1 MASWWHPQQQQQQ
14 PIGEPFDYHHH
25 PPPPPPSQPMV
36 PSQFFYDSHMIMVE
50 GANNDEY
57 IMHTTNNGNMND
69 STSMDYHHRRNWF
82 NGNNNDDRKAK
93 SRVAAK
99 HRRSAENKEFTDL
112 SKLLPLQQQIAA
124 QLDKASIIRLTISYL
139 RLHEFLSH
147 GDPAWPNEINV
158 PSRKQAFKL
167 FNADEASQLL
177 QSLDGFIFA
186 LNSDGRILYISESV
200 SSSLGL
206 SMVEMTGNF
215 IFNYL
220 HEDDKKVFADA
231 LGFELLPPS
240 SPTTSLAID
249 LINSANND
257 SDLLDIPPDQCP
269 RMQAPTDGT
278 RFNKKSLCV
287 RMRSSLTKRAPNM
300 KTPGYRSIQIIGEYR
315 WLHPDYRRVSH
326 NGDHLLG
333 FVGTAIIPN
342 LSPSQNEFP
351 IPEHQNVIRLDENL
365 HITHMDD
372 KLQRILNW
380 NLTYATSSLYL
391 YVHPDDLLSLSAVHR
406 DLPSRQQLVLNVV
419 RLQMNVIMPSSS
431 SQHQRKTNGNNNNSN
446 NIIIEQKW
454 IWCDLLATMMQSKT
468 NDENFVILVVEIIGV
483 DDGHVIPVIDEEL
496 ENEYATR
503 VSYRSQVS
511 PADIIESSPP
521 TGPSRVSIKQ
531 QQQQQRQQSP
541 YPSEQQQQQQQQQ
554 TCFYPSPP
562 PPSSF
567 TSSSPHHRHL
577 PSTSTPSPSP
587 SSPHSPLPTS
597 RPSVIMTKS
606 MHHPSHHQQHYHPYR
621 HYDCNAFAQQQYSL
635 PTTTTTTT
643 NEQWYY
649 PSTNI
654 TGDNFPIYQHPHH
667 HSS

>member
-14 PIGEPFDYHHH
+14 VHHSTNEPFDYPHAPQSM
-25 PPPPPPSQPMV
+25 PPPHP
-36 PSQFFYDSHMIMVE
+36 FYDTHMIMIE
-50 GANNDEY
+50 GNNNDEY
-57 IMHTTNNGNMND
+57 LMHSTNNGNLND
-69 STSMDYHHRRNWF
+69 STSMEYHHRRNWY

-147 GDPAWPNEINV
+147 GDPCWPNDINV

-167 FNADEASQLL
+167 FNADESSQLL

-186 LNSDGRILYISESV
+186 LSSDGRILYISESV

-240 SPTTSLAID
+240 SPTTSLPMD
-249 LINSANND
+249 LMNSANTD
-257 SDLLDIPPDQCP
+257 TDFLEISPEQCP
-269 RMQAPTDGT
+269 RMQAPNDGT
-278 RFNKKSLCV
+278 RFTKKSLCV

-300 KTPGYRSIQIIGEYR
+300 KTPGYRSVQIIGDYR
-315 WLHPDYRRVSH
+315 WIHPDHRQSSH
-326 NGDHLLG
+326 NGNHLLG

-351 IPEHQNVIRLDENL
+351 IPEHQSVIRLDENL

-372 KLQRILNW
+372 KLQRTLNW
-380 NLTYATSSLYL
+380 TLTYATSSLYL
-391 YVHPDDLLSLSAVHR
+391 YIHPDDLSVLTAAHR
-406 DLPSRQQLVLNVV
+406 ELPSRQQLVLNVV
-419 RLQMNVIMPSSS
+419 RLQMNVVASP
-431 SQHQRKTNGNNNNSN
+431 SQHQRKSNGSNNSSSTNVNNNQV
-446 NIIIEQKW
+446 IVEQKW

-468 NDENFVILVVEIIGV
+468 NDENFVILVVEIIGM
-483 DDGHVIPVIDEEL
+483 DDGHIVPAIDEEL
-496 ENEYATR
+496 ENEYVNR
-503 VSYRSQVS
+503 VSSRSQIS
-511 PADIIESSPP
+511 PTDVIESSPP
-521 TGPSRVSIKQ
+521 SIQSRATIK
-531 QQQQQRQQSP
+531 RQLSP
-541 YPSEQQQQQQQQQ
+541 YPSEQQQVQQG
-554 TCFYPSPP
+554 CFYPSPP
-562 PPSSF
+562 PPTLTPTSSF
-567 TSSSPHHRHL
+567 ASSSPHHRHL
-577 PSTSTPSPSP
+577 PTTSSPNP
-587 SSPHSPLPTS
+587 SSPHSPLPTN

-606 MHHPSHHQQHYHPYR
+606 MHHQQQQQQQQQHYHPYC
-621 HYDCNAFAQQQYSL
+621 HYDGNPFTQQQYALS
-635 PTTTTTTT
+635 TSGS
-643 NEQWYY
+643 EHWYY
-649 PSTNI
+649 PPPHSNLA
-654 TGDNFPIYQHPHH
+654 GENFTLYHHPHN

>member
-1 MASWWHPQQQQQQ
+1 MASWWHPQQHQ
-14 PIGEPFDYHHH
+14 PIGEPFEYHH
-25 PPPPPPSQPMV
+25 PASLPPPSQTMV
-36 PSQFFYDSHMIMVE
+36 PSPFYYDSQPIMIE
-50 GANNDEY
+50 GGNSDEY
-57 IMHTTNNGNMND
+57 IIHPTNNGNMND
-69 STSMDYHHRRNWF
+69 SNSIDYHHRRNWF
-82 NGNNNDDRKAK
+82 NGTNNDDRKAK

-147 GDPAWPNEINV
+147 GDPSWPNEINV

-186 LNSDGRILYISESV
+186 LSSDGRILYISESV

-240 SPTTSLAID
+240 SPTTSLTMD

-257 SDLLDIPPDQCP
+257 ADLLDLPPDQCP
-269 RMQAPTDGT
+269 RMQAPIDSS

-315 WLHPDYRRVSH
+315 WLHPDYRRPSN
-326 NGDHLLG
+326 NGDYVLG

-372 KLQRILNW
+372 KLQRTLNW

-391 YVHPDDLLSLSAVHR
+391 YVHPDDLSSLSAVHR

-419 RLQMNVIMPSSS
+419 RLQMNMMIPSS
-431 SQHQRKTNGNNNNSN
+431 QNQRKANGNNNTP
-446 NIIIEQKW
+446 IIEQKW

-483 DDGHVIPVIDEEL
+483 DDGLVVPTIDEEL

-503 VSYRSQVS
+503 ISYRSEVS
-511 PADIIESSPP
+511 SDDVVESSSP
-521 TGPSRVSIKQ
+521 TVPARVSIK
-531 QQQQQRQQSP
+531 QQRQQSP
-541 YPSEQQQQQQQQQ
+541 YTSEQQSQQG
-554 TCFYPSPP
+554 CFYPSPP
-562 PPSSF
+562 PPPPPPPPPAPPSLPTSSF
-567 TSSSPHHRHL
+567 SSSSPHHRHL
-577 PSTSTPSPSP
+577 PSTSTSSSSP

-606 MHHPSHHQQHYHPYR
+606 MHHQQQQQQQQHYHPYR
-621 HYDCNAFAQQQYSL
+621 HYDCNTFVQQQYPL
-635 PTTTTTTT
+635 PTATT

-649 PSTNI
+649 PPTN
-654 TGDNFPIYQHPHH
+654 TGGDNMPLYRHPHH